1 MGLLRLYSCVG
12 SHHDGSHTT
21 TCEKEGSPFYR
32 SIIMPE
38 DDPSSSAQERE
49 AFLARLTPA
58 EREEALAAA
67 AAARRA
73 EERAEQR
80 ALERA
85 LRQKEE
91 ERRRERQAEQEA
103 QVGGKAG
110 SLVALRG
117 NHLDDT
123 NSSKERVV
131 FVPKRKREQLQKE
144 QQQQQQQSNGG
155 TSKTAKAAVV
165 SSNVTTNT
173 AAAAATDSAPARNK
187 EHEQQAP
194 TLSEKERMIVR
205 ETYLGKSATEQEDEQ
220 AAKRKMQKSNKKIT
234 FKFRW
239 DNTDDTF
246 HDDDPLYASMLP
258 ASRTAA
264 SKQKKTDKL
273 QKMMGSSEVSSL
285 QTVLSKPLE
294 KMTARDWKILRES
307 FEITVKGGK
316 APPPMRSFRE
326 SPAPAYLPQL
336 HPALLEAI
344 EHVLNFKEPSPIQRQ
359 TIPIGL
365 QRRDLIG
372 IAETGT
378 ECCVVSCRVVC
389 IQLHSYLLTSFIYT
403 FLSLARFSFS
413 IYYALDR

>member
-1 MGLLRLYSCVG
+1 
-12 SHHDGSHTT
+12 
-21 TCEKEGSPFYR
+21 
-32 SIIMPE
+32 MPE
-38 DDPSSSAQERE
+38 DDPSSSTQERE

-91 ERRRERQAEQEA
+91 QRRRERQAEQEA
-103 QVGGKAG
+103 QVRGKAG

-123 NSSKERVV
+123 KPSKERVV

-144 QQQQQQQSNGG
+144 QRQQQQSNGG
-155 TSKTAKAAVV
+155 TSKNAKAAVV
-165 SSNVTTNT
+165 SSNVTTNAAA
-173 AAAAATDSAPARNK
+173 AAAAATGSAPARNN

-205 ETYLGKSATEQEDEQ
+205 ETYLGKSAIEQEDEQ

-378 ECCVVSCRVVC
+378 ECCVVLSCC
-389 IQLHSYLLTSFIYT
+389 LHSTSFIYSYIIHVY
-403 FLSLARFSFS
+403 LSLTLSLSLFFHHLLRTRSM
-413 IYYALDR
+413 I